1 MLKKIVLM
9 VGMLLIAHSL
19 LADNLYVNG
28 ATGNDSLAIANGSTA
43 FKMIQTALDNSKP
56 GDKIII
62 EGQNKNKQIIYSE
75 RLIIEK
81 GSIKLVGENNPL
93 LQGKNITNAKNNNIR
108 TTSAI
113 FINNHSVSISGLTIK
128 NFNEKN
134 IPKSLQSKDKN
145 LISPGDVDNAAIYS
159 APDMIGLKI
168 HDNIIE
174 NCDFG
179 IYLNSPVQCRVELN
193 KINLME
199 SGSNNDKAGIGIALV
214 SGGIG
219 MEENVIKDNII
230 SNATEY
236 GIAFGGIDMKIDAEA
251 SVIENNK
258 ITSCGKA
265 GMALYD
271 FEGIVDIR
279 QNEFKDNESALFFG
293 GTPIDAIIKDNKF
306 GGSKSKIEVYAN
318 EKYDPALLYRLW
330 QDYDNDFA
338 KPTFAISDL
347 KINEIV
353 KTGEYTCIFNDEAEA
368 RKYLDEK
375 KNRIVNK

>member
-9 VGMLLIAHSL
+9 VGILLMAHSL

-43 FKMIQTALDNSKP
+43 FKTIQTALDNAKP
-56 GDKIII
+56 GDQIIV
-62 EGQNKNKQIIYSE
+62 EGKNKNKQIIYSE

-81 GSIKLVGENNPL
+81 GSVKLVGKNNPL
-93 LQGKNITNAKNNNIR
+93 LQGKNITKTKNNNIR

-128 NFNEKN
+128 NFAVSVGKKN
-134 IPKSLQSKDKN
+134 KLYT
-145 LISPGDVDNAAIYS
+145 LGDVDNAAIYS

-179 IYLNSPVQCRVELN
+179 IYLTSPVQCRVENN
-193 KINLME
+193 KINKIGSE
-199 SGSNNDKAGIGIALV
+199 SNNEYVGIGIAIV
-214 SGGIG
+214 PGGIG

-230 SNATEY
+230 SNATEF

-258 ITSCGKA
+258 IKSCGKA

-271 FEGIVDIR
+271 FEGIVNIR
-279 QNEFKDNESALFFG
+279 LNEFVNNGSALFFG
-293 GTPIDAIIKDNKF
+293 GTPIDAIIKNNKF
-306 GGSKSKIEVYAN
+306 MGSKSKIEVYAN
-318 EKYDPALLYRLW
+318 DKYDPALLYRLW

-338 KPTFAISDL
+338 KPTFAISAL

-353 KTGEYTCIFNDEAEA
+353 KTGEHICIFNAEAEA
-368 RKYLDEK
+368 NKYFDEK
-375 KNRIVNK
+375 KNRLVKK